1 MGTQPTIQQQR
12 EVILEWVH
20 RFYAESVKCLNNFC
34 AGKQQCLRDRMAKV
48 RLLEI
53 QKDISDYVTYVFV
66 NLEATSQR
74 DLYIM
79 CTKFPNWESKPLSKN
94 DVGYLKY
101 KENLAGVSM

>member
-53 QKDISDYVTYVFV
+53 STLQAEGILDEQDVT
-66 NLEATSQR
+66 NLYNRLQCLI
-74 DLYIM
+74 DLKLDLTI
-79 CTKFPNWESKPLSKN
+79 PN
-94 DVGYLKY
+94 
-101 KENLAGVSM
+101 

>member
-20 RFYAESVKCLNNFC
+20 RFYADSVICLNNFC

-53 QKDISDYVTYVFV
+53 STLQAEGILDEQDVT
-66 NLEATSQR
+66 NLYNRLQCLI
-74 DLYIM
+74 DLKIDL
-79 CTKFPNWESKPLSKN
+79 TIPN
-94 DVGYLKY
+94 
-101 KENLAGVSM
+101 

>member
-20 RFYAESVKCLNNFC
+20 RFYADSVKCLNNFC

-53 QKDISDYVTYVFV
+53 STLQAEGILDEQDVT
-66 NLEATSQR
+66 NLYNRLQCLI
-74 DLYIM
+74 DLKIDL
-79 CTKFPNWESKPLSKN
+79 TIPN
-94 DVGYLKY
+94 
-101 KENLAGVSM
+101 

>member
-53 QKDISDYVTYVFV
+53 STLQAEGILDEQDVT
-66 NLEATSQR
+66 NLYNRLQCLI
-74 DLYIM
+74 DLKIDL
-79 CTKFPNWESKPLSKN
+79 TIPN
-94 DVGYLKY
+94 
-101 KENLAGVSM
+101 